1 MKTFSELR
9 LGELLS
15 FSARKA
21 KGRAM
26 RLMNKKSS
34 TKKKKERNALRPLDM
49 QKAEKKAQKSAR
61 KTIMQKVLGKGKD
74 MADLSMAQ
82 KANLEKK
89 TEKRVKK
96 MGAAYKNL
104 VKRMTKV
111 VRKKHNEKMKD
122 LKQKKSEK

>member
-9 LGELLS
+9 VDELLS

>member
-9 LGELLS
+9 VDELLS

-74 MADLSMAQ
+74 LADLSMAQ

>member
-9 LGELLS
+9 VDELLS

-111 VRKKHNEKMKD
+111 VRKKHNEKMKE
-122 LKQKKSEK
+122 LKKNKSEK

>member
-1 MKTFSELR
+1 
-9 LGELLS
+9 
-15 FSARKA
+15 
-21 KGRAM
+21 M
-26 RLMNKKSS
+26 R
-34 TKKKKERNALRPLDM
+34 
-49 QKAEKKAQKSAR
+49 
-61 KTIMQKVLGKGKD
+61 VFV
-74 MADLSMAQ
+74 
-82 KANLEKK
+82 EKK

>member
-1 MKTFSELR
+1 MKTFNELR
-9 LGELLS
+9 VDELLS

-49 QKAEKKAQKSAR
+49 KKAEKKAQKSAR

>member
-9 LGELLS
+9 VDELLS

-74 MADLSMAQ
+74 VADLSMAQ

>member
-1 MKTFSELR
+1 
-9 LGELLS
+9 
-15 FSARKA
+15 
-21 KGRAM
+21 
-26 RLMNKKSS
+26 
-34 TKKKKERNALRPLDM
+34 
-49 QKAEKKAQKSAR
+49 
-61 KTIMQKVLGKGKD
+61 MQKVLGKGKD